1 MYDLDEFLQGALMN
15 EPIILVS
22 GGIGGIGDPKKTK
35 TCVNEIRGKGKTF
48 TCWSIEDGSLVLYL
62 DD

>member
-1 MYDLDEFLQGALMN
+1 MYDLDEFLQCALMN

-22 GGIGGIGDPKKTK
+22 GGIDNPKKTR
-35 TCVNEIRGKGKTF
+35 TCVNEIKGEGKTF
-48 TCWSIEDGSLVLYL
+48 TCWSVENGNIVLYL